1 MTTLR
6 RPDSTLLSIVLVLCV
21 FGIIILS
28 SASSVASFQALGDP
42 NGYLKKQIISM
53 IIGLLLM
60 VLIMQFSIS
69 WLRKLAL
76 PFLIISCILLFLPFI
91 PGLGPELLGAR
102 RWITFGGVFFQ
113 PSELVKLG
121 LIIFLAAWFSKQSMH
136 DAEPKKVL
144 FPLLGLLGGITL
156 VLIKQPDLG
165 TAIVILAI
173 AVVMYFAA
181 GAPVK
186 HFVWIAGLF
195 VAGLL
200 LIIQLSPYR
209 AARLTVFLN
218 PDRDAQGAAYHINQ
232 SLLAI
237 GSGGIFGRGLGHSMQ
252 KFNFLPEAEGDSI
265 FAIAAEELGFLFSIG
280 LIALYVGLL
289 WRGMQLAR
297 RASDVYV
304 KLVIAGIVSW
314 FTIQAFINIGALT
327 SLLPLT
333 GEPLPFI
340 SNGGS
345 SLIISLIAVGIL
357 LNYSRTLRQ

>member
-6 RPDSTLLSIVLVLCV
+6 RPDSTFLSIILVLCV
-21 FGIIILS
+21 LGIIILS

-42 NGYLKKQIISM
+42 NGYLKKQIISL

-60 VLIMQFSIS
+60 VLIMQFNIA
-69 WLRKLAL
+69 WLRKLAFPL
-76 PFLIISCILLFLPFI
+76 LVFSCILLFLPFI
-91 PGLGPELLGAR
+91 PGLGTELLGAR
-102 RWITFGGVFFQ
+102 RWITFGGFFFQ
-113 PSELVKLG
+113 PSELLKLSMVIY
-121 LIIFLAAWFSKQSMH
+121 LSAWFSKQSVH
-136 DAEPKKVL
+136 DAEPKQVL
-144 FPLLGLLGGITL
+144 YPLLGLLAGITL
-156 VLIKQPDLG
+156 VLTRQPDLG
-165 TAIVILAI
+165 TAIVILAL
-173 AVVMYFAA
+173 AVTLYFAA

-186 HFVWIAGLF
+186 HFVWIATLFLAGLF
-195 VAGLL
+195 
-200 LIIQLSPYR
+200 LIIQVAPYR

-218 PDRDAQGAAYHINQ
+218 PDEDAQGAAYHINQ

-237 GSGGIFGRGLGHSMQ
+237 GSGGLFGRGLGHSMQ
-252 KFNFLPEAEGDSI
+252 KFNYLPEAEGDSI
-265 FAIAAEELGFLFSIG
+265 FAIAAEELGFILSVG

-289 WRGMQLAR
+289 WRGIQLAR
-297 RASDVYV
+297 RAGDAYV
-304 KLVIAGIVSW
+304 RLVITGIVCW

>member
-76 PFLIISCILLFLPFI
+76 PLLIISCILLFLPFI

-121 LIIFLAAWFSKQSMH
+121 LIIFLAAWFSKQPMH

>member
-53 IIGLLLM
+53 LIGLLLM

-121 LIIFLAAWFSKQSMH
+121 LIIFLAAWFSKQPMH

-181 GAPVK
+181 GAPAK

-252 KFNFLPEAEGDSI
+252 KFNYLPEAEGDSI
-265 FAIAAEELGFLFSIG
+265 FAIAAEELGFLFSVG

>member
-42 NGYLKKQIISM
+42 NGYLKKQIISL

-60 VLIMQFSIS
+60 VLIMQFNIS

-76 PFLIISCILLFLPFI
+76 PFLVISCVLLFLPFI

-102 RWITFGGVFFQ
+102 RWIAYGGIFFQ
-113 PSELVKLG
+113 PSELLKLG
-121 LIIFLAAWFSKQSMH
+121 LIIFLAAWFSKQAVH
-136 DAEPKKVL
+136 DTEPKRIL
-144 FPLLGLLGGITL
+144 FPLLGLLGGVTL
-156 VLIKQPDLG
+156 VLLKQPDLG

-173 AVVMYFAA
+173 SVAMYFAA
-181 GAPVK
+181 GAPLK
-186 HFVWIAGLF
+186 HFMWIAALF
-195 VAGLL
+195 IGSLF
-200 LIIQLSPYR
+200 LIIQTSPYR

-218 PDRDAQGAAYHINQ
+218 PDKDAQGAAYHINQ

-237 GSGGIFGRGLGHSMQ
+237 GSGGIFGRGLGHSIQ
-252 KFNFLPEAEGDSI
+252 KFNYLPEAAGDSI
-265 FAIAAEELGFLFSIG
+265 FAIAAEELGFIFSLG
-280 LIALYVGLL
+280 LITLYVGLL

-297 RASDVYV
+297 RASDMYV
-304 KLVIAGIVSW
+304 RLVITGVVSW

-327 SLLPLT
+327 SILPLT

-345 SLIISLIAVGIL
+345 SLIISLVAVGIL
-357 LNYSRTLRQ
+357 LNYSRSLRQ

>member
-6 RPDSTLLSIVLVLCV
+6 RPDSTLLSIVLVLCI

-42 NGYLKKQIISM
+42 NGYLKKQIISL

-60 VLIMQFSIS
+60 VLIMQFNIS

-76 PFLIISCILLFLPFI
+76 PFLIVCCILLFLPFI

-121 LIIFLAAWFSKQSMH
+121 LIIFLAAWFAKQPVH

-144 FPLLGLLGGITL
+144 FPLLALLAGITL

-165 TAIVILAI
+165 TAIVILA
-173 AVVMYFAA
+173 VSVSVYFAA
-181 GAPVK
+181 GAPLK
-186 HFVWIAGLF
+186 HFVWIAGLLL
-195 VAGLL
+195 AGLF
-200 LIIQLSPYR
+200 LIIQVSPYR

-218 PDRDAQGAAYHINQ
+218 PDKDAQGAAYHINQ

-237 GSGGIFGRGLGHSMQ
+237 GSGGILGRGLGHSLQ
-252 KFNFLPEAEGDSI
+252 KFNYLPEAEGDSI
-265 FAIAAEELGFLFSIG
+265 FAIAAEELGFIFSVGI
-280 LIALYVGLL
+280 IALYVGLL
-289 WRGMQLAR
+289 WRGIQLAR
-297 RASDVYV
+297 RANDVYV
-304 KLVIAGIVSW
+304 KLVITGIVSW
-314 FTIQAFINIGALT
+314 FTIQAFINVGALT

-345 SLIISLIAVGIL
+345 SLIISLVAVGIL
-357 LNYSRTLRQ
+357 LNYSRSLRQ

>member
-42 NGYLKKQIISM
+42 NGYLKKQIISL

-60 VLIMQFSIS
+60 VLIMQFNMA

-76 PFLIISCILLFLPFI
+76 PFLVISCILLFLPFI

-102 RWITFGGVFFQ
+102 RWIAFGGFFFQ

-121 LIIFLAAWFSKQSMH
+121 LIIFLGAWFSKESMH

-156 VLIKQPDLG
+156 VLINQPDLG
-165 TAIVILAI
+165 TAIVILAV
-173 AVVMYFAA
+173 AVAMYFAA

-186 HFVWIAGLF
+186 HFAWIAALF
-195 VAGLL
+195 VAGLF
-200 LIIQLSPYR
+200 LIIQMSPYR

-252 KFNFLPEAEGDSI
+252 KFNYLPEAEGDSI
-265 FAIAAEELGFLFSIG
+265 FAIAAEELGFLFSVG

-289 WRGMQLAR
+289 WRGVQLAR

-304 KLVIAGIVSW
+304 RLVITGVVSW

-345 SLIISLIAVGIL
+345 SLIISLVAVGIL

>member
-1 MTTLR
+1 MNALR

-42 NGYLKKQIISM
+42 NGYLKKQIISL

-60 VLIMQFSIS
+60 VLIMELNIS
-69 WLRKLAL
+69 WLKKLAL
-76 PFLIISCILLFLPFI
+76 PILVISCVLLFTPFI
-91 PGLGPELLGAR
+91 PGLGSELMGAR
-102 RWITFGGVFFQ
+102 RWVYFAGFFFQ
-113 PSELVKLG
+113 PSELVKLC
-121 LIIFLAAWFSKQSMH
+121 LIIYLSAWFSKLPIH
-136 DAEPKKVL
+136 DAEPKRVL

-165 TAIVILAI
+165 TAIVILAL

-181 GAPVK
+181 GAPIK
-186 HFVWIAGLF
+186 HFVWIAALFMAGLF
-195 VAGLL
+195 
-200 LIIQLSPYR
+200 LIIQVAPYR

-218 PDRDAQGAAYHINQ
+218 PDKDAQGAAYHINQ

-252 KFNFLPEAEGDSI
+252 KFNYLPEAEGDSI
-265 FAIAAEELGFLFSIG
+265 FAIAAEELGFILSVG

-289 WRGMQLAR
+289 WRGIQLAR
-297 RASDVYV
+297 RSSDMYIR
-304 KLVIAGIVSW
+304 LVITGIVSW
-314 FTIQAFINIGALT
+314 FAIQAFINIGALT

-345 SLIISLIAVGIL
+345 SLIISLMAVGIL
-357 LNYSRTLRQ
+357 LNYSKTLRQ